1 MTTLLDKEFLAAYFS
16 DSAHWIYP
24 ATLFLPAKFLWIGL
38 LQTWSVFPCRLRTFF
53 PLVAFM
59 ILSLPE
65 YFVNLTMICL
75 VDGLFLLNLMG
86 VLCASWILIFVSFSR
101 LWKFSTMICS
111 HNPSTPIS
119 LSSFSGTP
127 MILML
132 FLFNESL
139 ISLILKSCSFAL
151 ISSFFLLHYSL

>member
-1 MTTLLDKEFLAAYFS
+1 MLGKEFFAAYFS

-24 ATLFLPAKFLWIGL
+24 AIPFWPAKFLWIGL
-38 LQTWSVFPCRLRTFF
+38 LWTWPVFPCRLRTFF
-53 PLVAFM
+53 PCCFHDSFLAWVFCEFDYDM
-59 ILSLPE
+59 PRWWSVFVESNGGPLCFLDFDVCVFPQVRKVFRYDLLTYTLLP
-65 YFVNLTMICL
+65 
-75 VDGLFLLNLMG
+75 LF
-86 VLCASWILIFVSFSR
+86 C
-101 LWKFSTMICS
+101 
-111 HNPSTPIS
+111 

-151 ISSFFLLHYSL
+151 ISLFFLLHYSP